1 MDSAYDIEAGVAL
14 LKRALWCWK
23 GSRVT
28 EEGVGLLWTVLMILK
43 RALHY

>member
-1 MDSAYDIEAGVAL
+1 ML
-14 LKRALWCWK
+14 LKRVLWCWK

-28 EEGVGLLWTVLMILK
+28 EEGVALLWTVLMILK